1 MYKSQSKQ
9 DEWVD
14 NFFNKKENGFF
25 LDVGAYDGIELS
37 NSYFLEKVRKWKGV
51 CIEGNTSIFELLVS
65 NRNCKCINSVI
76 SSKQEKVFFKN
87 DGLIG
92 SINNKEGTETITTTL
107 AHILQ
112 ENKAPSIIDYM
123 SLDIEGHE
131 YEALLGFPWHTH
143 TILLLTVE
151 HNSYNVGEGNK
162 NKLYDFLTSQ
172 GYTRVKNNIED
183 QGLVY
188 EDWYIKTE
196 YIK

>member
-14 NFFNKKENGFF
+14 SFFNKKENGFF
-25 LDVGAYDGIELS
+25 LDIGAYDGIELS
-37 NSYFLEKVRKWKGV
+37 NSYFLEKVRKWKGI
-51 CIEGNTSIFELLVS
+51 CIEGNTSIFKLLVN

-92 SINNKEGTETITTTL
+92 SISNKEGIETTTTTL
-107 AHILQ
+107 THILH
-112 ENKAPSIIDYM
+112 ENKTPFIIDYM

-131 YEALLGFPWHTH
+131 YSALLGFPWHTH
-143 TILLLTVE
+143 TVILLTVE
-151 HNSYNVGEGNK
+151 HNAYNVGITNK
-162 NKLYDFLTSQ
+162 NKLYDFLSTQ
-172 GYTRVKNNIED
+172 GYTRVKEDIED

-196 YIK
+196 YL